1 MSVPLVRLLL
11 CVYSVCVIVCLPCR
25 QVNIATQCVM
35 ANRINDVN
43 VVMALFKEAAEDYG
57 DSGKN
62 SIAPYLLHGLR
73 VMVDN
78 IFERQDNSIKDLK
91 EDYEKQLDDKQK
103 VIDDKLQ
110 VIDDL
115 NCKIIEQG
123 FENDALGQY
132 NRLENI
138 KIHGVE
144 YKGNESVVE
153 ITKEIGK
160 YSGVKIEDGDI
171 SCGHRLMSKSELDK
185 RAASTNKS
193 DKIPQL
199 IVRFNR
205 RDVKDKLLT
214 ACKNIQYN
222 VECPQYLKNVRIYE
236 DVTPL
241 RSRIMYHLRQK
252 DDKKAF
258 KFVWSRGGRIYVR
271 THEEAAANP
280 QPKPHLINNPYDMLK
295 VGFTKSEVDAII
307 KGNSNNH

>member
-1 MSVPLVRLLL
+1 MKV
-11 CVYSVCVIVCLPCR
+11 
-25 QVNIATQCVM
+25 
-35 ANRINDVN
+35 
-43 VVMALFKEAAEDYG
+43 DY
-57 DSGKN
+57 
-62 SIAPYLLHGLR
+62 
-73 VMVDN
+73 
-78 IFERQDNSIKDLK
+78 ERQLS
-91 EDYEKQLDDKQK
+91 DKQN
-103 VIDDKLQ
+103 VIDEKLE

-115 NCKIIEQG
+115 KEEIKQQQ
-123 FENDALGQY
+123 FENDALAQY

-144 YKGNESVVE
+144 YKGSESVVE

-160 YSGVKIEDGDI
+160 YSGVKIEDSDI
-171 SCGHRLMSKSELDK
+171 SCGHRLMSKLELDK

-193 DKIPQL
+193 EKIPQI

-214 ACKNIQYN
+214 ACKNMQYN
-222 VECPQYLKNVRIYE
+222 VECPPYLKNVRLYE

-258 KFVWSRGGRIYVR
+258 KFVWSRGGRIYAR

-295 VGFTKSEVDAII
+295 IGFTKSEVEAII
-307 KGNSNNH
+307 KGNNNH

>member
-1 MSVPLVRLLL
+1 MS
-11 CVYSVCVIVCLPCR
+11 
-25 QVNIATQCVM
+25 
-35 ANRINDVN
+35 NRINDVN
-43 VVMALFKEAAEDYG
+43 HVMALFKEAAEDYG
-57 DSGKN
+57 DAGKN
-62 SIAPYLLHGLR
+62 TIAPYLLHGLR

-78 IFERQDNSIKDLK
+78 IFERQDNIFKDLK

-110 VIDDL
+110 VIDKL

-160 YSGVKIEDGDI
+160 YSGIKIEDGDI

-185 RAASTNKS
+185 REASTNKN

-199 IVRFNR
+199 IVRFNC

-222 VECPQYLKNVRIYE
+222 VECQQYLKNVKIYE

-241 RSRIMYHLRQK
+241 RSRIM
-252 DDKKAF
+252 
-258 KFVWSRGGRIYVR
+258 
-271 THEEAAANP
+271 
-280 QPKPHLINNPYDMLK
+280 
-295 VGFTKSEVDAII
+295 
-307 KGNSNNH
+307 